1 MGKLIPEGV
10 QQVTPSVKESCQG
23 AVKRLGNSSFLAR
36 TTKDQH
42 TLSKIYMQI
51 YGSMDTR
58 FWYQGWC
65 WFSKREEIEHG
76 WGFEVVW

>member
-42 TLSKIYMQI
+42 TLTKIYMQI
-51 YGSMDTR
+51 YGYVLIW
-58 FWYQGWC
+58 FLYQGWC
-65 WFSKREEIEHG
+65 WFSKREEIENG
-76 WGFEVVW
+76 